1 MVDLWLVVSVIVK
14 IYWTYEKDYFELM
27 SIKNIILYQ
36 SFNSHANKLEKKKVF
51 VLYIFAQ

>member
-1 MVDLWLVVSVIVK
+1 MVDLWLVVPVIVK
-14 IYWTYEKDYFELM
+14 THWTYEKDYFELM
-27 SIKNIILYQ
+27 SIRNIILYQ